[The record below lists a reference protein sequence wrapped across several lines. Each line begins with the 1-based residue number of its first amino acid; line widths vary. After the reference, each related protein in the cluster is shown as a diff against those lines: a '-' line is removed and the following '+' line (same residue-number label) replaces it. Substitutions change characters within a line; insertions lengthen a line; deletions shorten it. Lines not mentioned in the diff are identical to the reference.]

1 MSEDALRT
9 HRCARS
15 LDAASLNTL
24 ETCSLGEKSWK
35 QGEYLLT
42 TGEVAGR
49 CFLITAGDVAVETT
63 PPGGVRVTLQTL
75 HGGDVLGW
83 SWLIPPY
90 RWAFDARAL
99 TDVRA
104 VALDADRLRAAA
116 EADPRF
122 GYALLMKIFVL
133 VTDRLQ
139 ATRLQLMDL
148 YGPRA

>member
-1 MSEDALRT
+1 MPDALRT

-15 LDAASLNTL
+15 LDAASLNVL
-24 ETCSLGEKSWK
+24 ETCSLGERSWK
-35 QGEYLLT
+35 QGELLLT
-42 TGEVAGR
+42 TGEMAEQ
-49 CFLITAGDVAVETT
+49 CFLITGGDVAVETT
-63 PPGGVRVTLQTL
+63 PPGGSRMTLQTL

-83 SWLIPPY
+83 SWLIPPF
-90 RWAFDARAL
+90 RWAFDARAV

-104 VALDADRLRAAA
+104 VVLDAARLRAAA
-116 EADPRF
+116 ESDPRF
-122 GYALLMKIFVL
+122 GYALLMRMFVL

>member
-1 MSEDALRT
+1 MPESLRS

-24 ETCSLGEKSWK
+24 ETCSLGEESWK
-35 QGEYLLT
+35 QGDLLLT
-42 TGEVAGR
+42 TGDLAHR
-49 CFLITAGDVAVETT
+49 CFLIVAGDVAVETT
-63 PPGGVRVTLQTL
+63 PPGGTRVTLQTL

-90 RWAFDARAL
+90 RWSFDARAI

-104 VALDADRLRAAA
+104 VVLDAAKLREAA

-122 GYALLMKIFVL
+122 GYALLMRMFVL